1 MNTASETQTQT
12 LPRWFWPLLVALML
26 IVVAGL
32 GWLWWSVRPPAE
44 GDPAVTFA
52 RDMSAHHKQAVEMA
66 LIIRDRTEDAELRQ
80 LLIDMIL
87 TQQGQIGQMQGWLQA
102 WGLPAAG
109 LQPPMTGQMVHNGQM
124 MTMTPEMMGM
134 QPQVKVN
141 ELRTLELAQAE
152 IQFLRMMID
161 HHRGGV
167 LMAESVLAQTQRP
180 EVRRLAESI
189 ITAQT
194 GEIRYMQE
202 LLRRRGVTP

>member
-1 MNTASETQTQT
+1 MISESETQIPT
-12 LPRWFWPLLVALML
+12 LPRWLWPLLVALL
-26 IVVAGL
+26 LVIVGGL

-52 RDMSAHHKQAVEMA
+52 RDMSTHHKQAVEMA
-66 LIIRDRTEDAELRQ
+66 LIIRDRTEDTELRQ

-87 TQQGQIGQMQGWLQA
+87 TQQAQFGQMQGWLQA

-109 LQPPMTGQMVHNGQM
+109 LQPPMTGQMLHNGQRM
-124 MTMTPEMMGM
+124 AMTPEMMGM
-134 QPQVKVN
+134 QPQAKVN

-194 GEIRYMQE
+194 GEISYMQE

>member
-1 MNTASETQTQT
+1 MISESETQTQA
-12 LPRWFWPLLVALML
+12 LPRWLWPLLVILLL

-32 GWLWWSVRPPAE
+32 GWLWWSVRPPME

-52 RDMSAHHKQAVEMA
+52 RDMSTHHKQAVEMA
-66 LIIRDRTEDAELRQ
+66 LILRDRTEDAELRQ

-87 TQQGQIGQMQGWLQA
+87 TQQAQFGQMQGWLQA

-109 LQPPMTGQMVHNGQM
+109 LQPPMTGQMVHNGQP

-134 QPQVKVN
+134 QPQAKVN

-161 HHRGGV
+161 HHQGGV

-194 GEIRYMQE
+194 GEINYMQE
-202 LLRRRGVTP
+202 LLRRRGATP